1 MSTFLQSSA
10 QLPGSPRVP
19 APWSLRG
26 HGWIVLLRLPRKASA
41 RTAFV
46 PAALQASLQAPI
58 SALVCVEYVSAP
70 CGSYRELLLIPGTMR
85 FPDGRRYASI
95 SRIVV
100 STWASVVNG
109 RANWGIPKDR
119 ADTFEIERG
128 AASERFCVADGGRE
142 LCRMDFEPPRG
153 PRLPLRTAWLPASFG
168 TLAQLHEQRAYY
180 YRPVA
185 RGSLRSVRLV
195 QARYDGT
202 LFPDLSVATVL
213 AAFRVEAFDMEFP
226 VARVEELTATS

>member
-1 MSTFLQSSA
+1 VNTFLQSSEA
-10 QLPGSPRVP
+10 LPETPRVP

-26 HGWIVLLRLPRKASA
+26 HGWIVILRLPRQSAA

-46 PAALQASLQAPI
+46 PEALQSSLRAAI

-70 CGSYRELLLIPGTMR
+70 CGAYRELLLIPGTMR

-95 SRIVV
+95 SRILV

-119 ADTFEIERG
+119 ADTIEIVRD
-128 AASERFCVADGGRE
+128 AATERFRVADGEHEG
-142 LCRMDFEPPRG
+142 CRLDFEAPRG
-153 PRLPLRTAWLPASFG
+153 PRLPLRTSWLPAGWG

-180 YRPVA
+180 YRPTA
-185 RGSLRSVRLV
+185 SGSLRPVRLLR
-195 QARYDGT
+195 ARYDGT
-202 LFPDLSVATVL
+202 LFPDLSSATVL
-213 AAFRVEAFDMEFP
+213 AAFRVEAFTMEFP
-226 VARVEELTATS
+226 VARVEDVAAMT

>member
-1 MSTFLQSSA
+1 MGTFLQSSE
-10 QLPGSPRVP
+10 QLPETPRAR

-26 HGWIVLLRLPRKASA
+26 HGWIVLLRLPRTAPA

-46 PAALQASLQAPI
+46 PAALQASLRAAI

-70 CGSYRELLLIPGTMR
+70 CGTYRELLLIPGTMR

-95 SRIVV
+95 SRILV
-100 STWASVVNG
+100 STWASVANG
-109 RANWGIPKDR
+109 RTNWGIPKDR

-128 AASERFCVADGGRE
+128 AASERFRVADGGRE
-142 LCRMDFEPPRG
+142 LCRLDFEPPRG
-153 PRLPLRTAWLPASFG
+153 PRLPLRTAWVPASWG

-185 RGSLRSVRLV
+185 RGSLRPVRLA
-195 QARYDGT
+195 QTRYDGT
-202 LFPDLSVATVL
+202 LFPDLSEATVL
-213 AAFRVEAFDMEFP
+213 AAFRVEDFTMEFP
-226 VARVEELTATS
+226 VARVEELAAT